1 MIDQRAVY
9 VFKPPGE
16 KDFTG
21 IALDVHIHKEALRF
35 FDTNRG
41 HELPG
46 KVTHE
51 TDNGFTFTSTG
62 ITQGEWQFKVL
73 GIGEFK
79 RKYYKLVEGGQTLAA
94 KLKTTEDLHQWYRR
108 EFKI

>member
-1 MIDQRAVY
+1 MINQRAVY

-21 IALDVHIHKEALRF
+21 IAMDVHMHKEDLRF

-46 KVTHE
+46 KVTEE
-51 TDNGFTFTSTG
+51 TEKGFTLTAAGSAP
-62 ITQGEWQFKVL
+62 GEWQFKVL
-73 GIGEFK
+73 TIHEFK
-79 RKYYKLVEGGQTLAA
+79 RKYYKLVEGGQALAA
-94 KLKTTEDLHQWYRR
+94 KIKTTEDLHQWYRR

>member
-21 IALDVHIHKEALRF
+21 IALDVHIHKETLRF

-41 HELPG
+41 HELSG
-46 KVTHE
+46 KVTQE
-51 TDNGFTFTSTG
+51 TDNGFIFTSTG
-62 ITQGEWQFKVL
+62 IIQGEWQFKVL

-79 RKYYKLVEGGQTLAA
+79 RKYFKLVEGGQTLAA
-94 KLKTTEDLHQWYRR
+94 KLQTTEDLHQWYRR

>member
-9 VFKPPGE
+9 VYKKTGE
-16 KDFTG
+16 KDFKG
-21 IALDVHIHKEALRF
+21 IALDVHTHKGTLRF

-41 HELPG
+41 HEVPG
-46 KVTHE
+46 KVAGE
-51 TDNGFTFTSTG
+51 TEKGFTYESTG
-62 ITQGEWQFKVL
+62 YEPGEWQFKL
-73 GIGEFK
+73 LTIKMFK
-79 RKYYKLVEGGQTLAA
+79 RKYYKLVEGGETLAA